1 MANLNEILN
10 QFVSDCKIA
19 PYGDGH
25 INDTYLT
32 SSRQFILQKH
42 AKSCDRFLMIL
53 LPMYVI

>member
-1 MANLNEILN
+1 MVNLNAILD

-32 SSRQFILQKH
+32 SSRQFILQ
-42 AKSCDRFLMIL
+42 RI
-53 LPMYVI
+53 